1 MRFYSVII
9 LAIFFWSSASATDT
23 LEVQINLRSIQNNS
37 IACTIKFPTLKKGK
51 LRVVFPTYVP
61 GSFNEIYPGNLIQNL
76 VGIIDSNH
84 VVSPVKT
91 NLNSFEFENPNG
103 INTIKYNAKLS
114 WKEDIS
120 KHGIFPQ
127 LGTTLKDE
135 NYFLL
140 NFGAILPFIEG
151 KEKLPIK
158 ITIEKEAVYNGFS
171 PLFKISSV
179 TDIEIYFAKNYLQLI
194 DNPILFST
202 KAEIVFRA
210 GSTRFHCLSNAYGNL
225 SEQAILKTLKPV
237 CEGVVK
243 FCKTLSV
250 KDYYFFIL
258 LVDSGEILESANEE
272 NYGAVQH
279 SASSVMVLKNYS
291 DPYKIQSEIQQTASH
306 ELFHLFE
313 PLNLKTDATSKLNV
327 KAKLPTEHLWLFEGV
342 TEYFSLLMQ
351 WREDLITQA
360 EFIQEMRN
368 KISLMQFFEPFSL
381 TEKSSESILTG
392 NETYYRNFY
401 YKGCIAAMMLDL
413 RLLELSQGQLNL
425 QELLL
430 RFKKSMN
437 ENYVVKDEE
446 LISELIKISSFNEL
460 HEFFSKHISGT
471 EPFDFNKYLGL
482 VGWAY
487 EPLKEDTAKLYIDA
501 SFRYE
506 KGSKNVY
513 VTNINIDQLGLEE
526 GDVLLKINRKKV
538 YKDNVEE
545 LMEKVS
551 SINSGKNVMFSVLRK
566 GKEVKLS
573 GKPLIVNKSQR
584 NVIKVEKRPT
594 PEKRFYRNTYRS
606 GQLNTGK
613 PYRML
618 N

>member
-1 MRFYSVII
+1 MRFYF
-9 LAIFFWSSASATDT
+9 LIFWVLFLGSTATAADT
-23 LEVQINLRSIQNNS
+23 LNVQINLRSIKNNS
-37 IACTIKFPTLKKGK
+37 FACTIQFSTFTKGK

-61 GSFNEIYPGNLIQNL
+61 GSFNEIYAGNLVTNL
-76 VGIIDSNH
+76 VGITDSTHN
-84 VVSPVKT
+84 VAPIKT
-91 NLNSFEFENPNG
+91 STNTFEFENISG
-103 INTIKYNAKLS
+103 INAIKYKAQLS

-140 NFGAILPFIEG
+140 NFGAMLPFIEG
-151 KEKLPIK
+151 KEKLPLK
-158 ITIEKEAVYNGFS
+158 ITIEKEAIYNGFS
-171 PLFKISSV
+171 PLIKISSE
-179 TDIEIYFAKNYLQLI
+179 TDKETYFAKNYLQLI

-202 KAEIVFRA
+202 KAETVFRA
-210 GSTRFHCLSNAYGNL
+210 GGTRFHCISNAYGNI
-225 SEQAILKTLKPV
+225 SEQAILNTLKPV
-237 CEGVVK
+237 CEGIVK

-258 LVDSGEILESANEE
+258 LVDSGEISESANEE

-291 DPYKIQSEIQQTASH
+291 DPYKIQREIQQTASH

-351 WREDLITQA
+351 WREEMITQA

-392 NETYYRNFY
+392 NDTYYRNFY
-401 YKGCIAAMMLDL
+401 YKGCIVAMMLDL

-460 HEFFSKHISGT
+460 HDFFSKHIIGT

-526 GDVLLKINRKKV
+526 GDVLLKINNKKV

-545 LMEKVS
+545 LMEKTS
-551 SINSGKNVMFSVLRK
+551 SVNSGKNVVFTVLRK
-566 GKEVKLS
+566 GKQVKLS

-584 NVIKVEKRPT
+584 NAIKVEKRPS